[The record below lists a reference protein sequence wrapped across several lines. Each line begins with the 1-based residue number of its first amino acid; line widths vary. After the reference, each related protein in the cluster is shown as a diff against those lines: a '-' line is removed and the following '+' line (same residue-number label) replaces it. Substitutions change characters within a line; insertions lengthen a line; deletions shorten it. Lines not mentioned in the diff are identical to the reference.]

1 MMARNNK
8 VRIDRIIIIFLSIII
23 IVGVLGFG
31 VSKLIDVLFNNDNNP
46 INNPDIVDPSP
57 IKTNETTKVSLVDY
71 QIYEDDTNSLGFNFI
86 IATLKFED
94 ENNISFDLGNLQTSE
109 KIYLN
114 NVSKYINTL
123 HENAYNIESLNIV
136 NTVVSNSKNYT
147 CNVFIPFTTNS
158 YSLRLLNSLDASMI
172 EFDLTKNLNNVTA
185 IKFET
190 EKDIIIGDTNVRVSK
205 SYISNMMMHNGVE
218 FDASGMN
225 YYTFNI
231 YVEQVEDNVKIIDAA
246 FIPNN
251 SNEQLKALNTQYRS
265 AKVDNC
271 LDKVLTV
278 GENGALFFEGSS
290 KNEDSLKGYLMLMFS
305 NSDEWV
311 KISTVLE

>member
-1 MMARNNK
+1 MARNNK

-71 QIYEDDTNSLGFNFI
+71 QIYEDDTDSLGFNFI

-136 NTVVSNSKNYT
+136 NTVVSDSKNYT

>member
-1 MMARNNK
+1 MARNNK

-71 QIYEDDTNSLGFNFI
+71 QIYEDDTDSLGFNFI

-136 NTVVSNSKNYT
+136 NTVVSDSKNYT
-147 CNVFIPFTTNS
+147 CNVFIPFTTDS

-231 YVEQVEDNVKIIDAA
+231 YVEEVEDNVKIIDAQ

>member
-1 MMARNNK
+1 MASNRK
-8 VRIDRIIIIFLSIII
+8 VRADRIIIILLSMVIII
-23 IVGVLGFG
+23 AVLGFG
-31 VSKLIDVLFNNDNNP
+31 ISKLIDVLFNNENNP
-46 INNPDIVDPSP
+46 INKPDIVDPTP
-57 IKTNETTKVSLVDY
+57 IKTNETTKVSLIDY
-71 QIYEDDTNSLGFNFI
+71 QIYEDDTKSLGFDFI
-86 IATLKFED
+86 IASLKFED

-123 HENAYNIESLNIV
+123 NENAYNIESLNIV
-136 NTVVSNSKNYT
+136 NTVVSDSNTYT
-147 CNVFIPFTTNS
+147 CNVFVPYTTDS

-172 EFDLTKNLNNVTA
+172 EFDLTKNKNNITS

-190 EKDIIIGDTNVRVSK
+190 EKDIIIGDTSVRVSK
-205 SYISNMMMHNGVE
+205 SYISNMMMHNGEE
-218 FDASGMN
+218 FEANALN

-231 YVEQVEDNVKIIDAA
+231 YVEKVEDNVKIIDAA

-251 SNEQLKALNTQYRS
+251 TNEQLKALNTQYRS
-265 AKVDNC
+265 AKVENC

-278 GENGALFFEGSS
+278 GENGALFFEGTS
-290 KNEDSLKGYLMLMFS
+290 KSEDSLKGYLMLMFS
-305 NSDEWV
+305 NSEQWV